1 MTAAL
6 DAYFSTEVAQVVPA
20 PSPKGR
26 PAPFDWRPMLRE
38 GSRGGVLQ
46 NHSNI
51 LLALRFADEWAEVF
65 AYDEFSQ
72 KLILNRPIPRHD
84 GRTPNGFAPRE
95 WRDTDAAAAQEWFQ
109 LDVFPTVGPEK
120 VEAAIRQVAIE
131 ERAFHPVR
139 AYLDALVWDRTSRLD
154 TWLMDYAGVKP
165 QSPEHERYVREVG
178 VKWMISAVAR
188 VLRPGSKV
196 DHALILEGP
205 QGIGKS
211 TILRILGGEWFSDN
225 LPSDLNTKDASDHIR
240 GKWIVEL
247 AELGQLSKAEV
258 ESVKAFLTRTE
269 ERFRPAY
276 GRNEIV
282 YPRQCVFAGTT
293 NRSEYLKDETG
304 NRRFW
309 PVTATKVDTSG
320 LSAVRDQ
327 LWAEARHRF
336 DAGAMWHLAASVA
349 ATAGVE
355 QAARY
360 AADVWDEPIS
370 NYLVGRR
377 SVEVGEILQHL
388 GVETGKQDRV
398 GQIRVTT
405 ILTNLGWSRGP
416 RRSNARPWVR
426 ND

>member
-1 MTAAL
+1 M
-6 DAYFSTEVAQVVPA
+6 
-20 PSPKGR
+20 
-26 PAPFDWRPMLRE
+26 
-38 GSRGGVLQ
+38 
-46 NHSNI
+46 
-51 LLALRFADEWAEVF
+51 
-65 AYDEFSQ
+65 
-72 KLILNRPIPRHD
+72 
-84 GRTPNGFAPRE
+84 
-95 WRDTDAAAAQEWFQ
+95 
-109 LDVFPTVGPEK
+109 
-120 VEAAIRQVAIE
+120 
-131 ERAFHPVR
+131 
-139 AYLDALVWDRTSRLD
+139 
-154 TWLMDYAGVKP
+154 
-165 QSPEHERYVREVG
+165 
-178 VKWMISAVAR
+178 
-188 VLRPGSKV
+188 
-196 DHALILEGP
+196 
-205 QGIGKS
+205 
-211 TILRILGGEWFSDN
+211 
-225 LPSDLNTKDASDHIR
+225 
-240 GKWIVEL
+240 
-247 AELGQLSKAEV
+247 GQLSKAEV

-416 RRSNARPWVR
+416 RRSMHVR
-426 ND
+426 GCGMTDMTDMTHFP